1 MKVSLIIP
9 VYNVENYIDKCLKSV
24 EQQTCKELEVIIINV
39 GSTDESYEIVRKY
52 VERNK
57 NFQCYSIENRGL
69 GGARNYGLEFGENL
83 AVLELFFRPKNF
95 DITSSDLQNIGLVFT
110 SLESIKEKFQLSK

>member
-1 MKVSLIIP
+1 MYERCTDIEL
-9 VYNVENYIDKCLKSV
+9 LKIA
-24 EQQTCKELEVIIINV
+24 QNT
-39 GSTDESYEIVRKY
+39 
-52 VERNK
+52 
-57 NFQCYSIENRGL
+57 
-69 GGARNYGLEFGENL
+69 RNYGLEFGENL

>member
-1 MKVSLIIP
+1 MYERCTDIEL
-9 VYNVENYIDKCLKSV
+9 LKIA
-24 EQQTCKELEVIIINV
+24 QN
-39 GSTDESYEIVRKY
+39 
-52 VERNK
+52 
-57 NFQCYSIENRGL
+57 
-69 GGARNYGLEFGENL
+69 ARNYGLEFGGNL